1 MTQPSAAIQSWLDKS
16 HALFVGGQWRPAASG
31 KTLDVYNP
39 ATAEVISRVPAGD
52 AADIDAA
59 VDAAR
64 GAFRTWRKSRP
75 AQREKLLLDLADALE
90 ARADDFALLET
101 LDNGKPVTFSRH
113 MDVAMA
119 IDFIRYTAGWATK
132 IEGRSMTPSMPFV
145 PEDKQIVAYTR
156 REPVGV
162 VGAIIPWNFPLL
174 MAAWKVAPALA
185 AGCSIVLKPA
195 EDTPLTALLLAE
207 LVEQVGFPAG
217 TLNVVTGLGHTA
229 GAALAG
235 HPGIN
240 KVAFTGS
247 TPVGKLIGHAAM
259 ENMTR
264 TTLELGGKSPVM
276 VLADADIEGAA
287 AGAAQAI
294 FFNQGQVCTAGSRIY
309 VHESIH
315 DAFVAQLAEQ
325 ARGLTL
331 APGWEPTTT
340 LGPLVSAKQQSRV
353 LAYID
358 QARSD
363 GGIIVTGGGKGSD
376 TGYFVE
382 PTVITGLAQSSR
394 CVQEEIFGPVVA
406 VTTFKDEAEALAI
419 ANDTEFGLGAGVW
432 SRDIN
437 VAFRMGRGIQAGR
450 VWTNCYHQYP
460 AHAAFGGYK
469 KSGVGRETH
478 KVALEHY
485 QQTKNLLVSYDTNPL
500 GFF

>member
-1 MTQPSAAIQSWLDKS
+1 MTQPSIAIQAWLDKS
-16 HALFVGGQWRPAASG
+16 HALFIGGQWRPATSG
-31 KTLDVYNP
+31 QTLDVYNP

-52 AADIDAA
+52 ATDIDAA
-59 VDAAR
+59 VGAAR
-64 GAFRTWRKSRP
+64 EAFRDWRKSRP

-101 LDNGKPVTFSRH
+101 LDNGKPITFSRH
-113 MDVAMA
+113 MDVALA

-145 PEDKQIVAYTR
+145 PEDKHIVAYTR
-156 REPVGV
+156 REPIGV

-174 MAAWKVAPALA
+174 MATWKIAPALA

-207 LVEQVGFPAG
+207 LAEQVGFPAG

-229 GAALAG
+229 GAALAS

-247 TPVGKLIGHAAM
+247 TPVGKQIGHSAM
-259 ENMTR
+259 ENLTR

-276 VLADADIEGAA
+276 VLADADVEAAA

-315 DAFVAQLAEQ
+315 DAFVTKLAEQ
-325 ARGLTL
+325 AQQLTL
-331 APGWEPTTT
+331 APGCEPTSS
-340 LGPLVSAKQQSRV
+340 LGPLVSSKQQQRV
-353 LAYID
+353 LTYIE

-363 GGIIVTGGGKGSD
+363 GGTIVTGGGKGNEI
-376 TGYFVE
+376 GYFVE
-382 PTVITGLAQSSR
+382 PTVITGLAQESR
-394 CVQEEIFGPVVA
+394 CVQEEIFGPVV
-406 VTTFKDEAEALAI
+406 VVQTFRDLNELVLL
-419 ANDTEFGLGAGVW
+419 ANDSPYGLAASIWSNDLAAVNRLVPEIEAGSIWVNGHNLL
-432 SRDIN
+432 D
-437 VAFRMGRGIQAGR
+437 ACM
-450 VWTNCYHQYP
+450 P
-460 AHAAFGGYK
+460 FGGFK
-469 KSGVGRETH
+469 QSGIGRE
-478 KVALEHY
+478 LGDSLIEHY
-485 QQTKNLLVSYDTNPL
+485 TEQKSVVMIV
-500 GFF
+500 